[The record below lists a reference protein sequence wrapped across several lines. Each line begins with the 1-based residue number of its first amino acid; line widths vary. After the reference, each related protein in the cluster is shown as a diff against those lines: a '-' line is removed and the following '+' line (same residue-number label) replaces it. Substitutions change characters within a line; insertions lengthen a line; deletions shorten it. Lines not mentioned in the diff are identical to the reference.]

1 MSAPSRVRVF
11 AGAAEAVGGSE
22 FSLEVDS
29 VKALLAELNPSADA
43 HVAEVLARCS
53 FLVDGVRTAAL
64 EARIAPGASVD
75 VLPPFAGG

>member
-1 MSAPSRVRVF
+1 MSGPSRVRVF

-22 FSLEVDS
+22 FALEVDS
-29 VKALLAELNPSADA
+29 IASLLQQLNPTADA

-53 FLVDGVRTAAL
+53 FLVDGVRTSDA
-64 EARIAPGASVD
+64 EARIAGGASVD

>member
-1 MSAPSRVRVF
+1 MSALSRVRVF

-22 FSLEVDS
+22 FSLQVDS
-29 VKALLAELNPSADA
+29 IGALLAELNPSTDA
-43 HVAEVLARCS
+43 HVADVLARCS
-53 FLVDGVRTAAL
+53 FLVDGVRTSDA